1 MILYFFTLIKL
12 KTTIMGK
19 EQRIDRLQKDKSRD
33 KRRGVHIRKTII
45 NLERKTQN
53 QTQTKKTK

>member
-1 MILYFFTLIKL
+1 MILYLFTLIKL

-45 NLERKTQN
+45 NLERKTQ
-53 QTQTKKTK
+53 TKKTK